1 MTKSEPG
8 AVAASRAAASGSSVS
23 GFSQKTGI
31 AELEDA
37 LDERGMR
44 ARRGRH
50 DDRVERREFVDV
62 LDDRRRSAF
71 ARAGDARVRA
81 GDDGHLA
88 AERAEIAEDV
98 TTPPAAADEAYDH
111 AGTA

>member
-8 AVAASRAAASGSSVS
+8 AVVASERLLAEDRSS
-23 GFSQKTGI
+23 
-31 AELEDA
+31 ELEDA
-37 LDERGMR
+37 LDELGMR
-44 ARRGRH
+44 ARLGRN
-50 DDRVERREFVDV
+50 DDRVELREVV
-62 LDDRRRSAF
+62 HSIDDRRRSAF

-88 AERAEIAEDV
+88 AERVEIAEDV